1 MRHRSATH
9 SFNRRQ
15 GPRHALIRGLVIS
28 LVEHER
34 IKTTLAKA
42 KEIRSHIERAI
53 TLGKKDTLNTR
64 RVLISRFHNEDTAAK
79 ILTTLS
85 PRFQSRPGGYTRILK
100 LGARN
105 GDKAPMAFLE
115 FVDYKPK
122 DAAAE
127 TVKGDKDLKKK
138 ARMKLKAAKDKKKNR
153 RQMQVKSRVYNRDHA

>member
-28 LVEHER
+28 MVEHER

-42 KEIRSHIERAI
+42 KEIRSHVEKAI

-85 PRFQSRPGGYTRILK
+85 PRFQARPGGYTRIVK
-100 LGARN
+100 IGARN
-105 GDKAPMAFLE
+105 GDKAPMAYLE
-115 FVDYKPK
+115 FVDYAPK
-122 DAAAE
+122 AASE
-127 TVKGDKDLKKK
+127 VVKGDKDLKKK
-138 ARMKLKAAKDKKKNR
+138 TRMKLKAAKDKKKNR

>member
-42 KEIRSHIERAI
+42 REIRRHVERAV
-53 TLGKKDTLNTR
+53 TLGKKDNLNTR
-64 RVLISRFHNEDTAAK
+64 RVLLSRYPNQETVTK
-79 ILTTLS
+79 IMATLS
-85 PRFQSRPGGYTRILK
+85 PRFKARPGGYTRILK
-100 LGARN
+100 LGARP

-115 FVDYKPK
+115 FVDYTPK
-122 DAAAE
+122 AEGAE
-127 TVKGDKDLKKK
+127 TVKGDKAAK
-138 ARMKLKAAKDKKKNR
+138 AKTRAKLKTAAAARKNR
-153 RQMQVKSRVYNRDHA
+153 RKIQVKDRVYNRA